1 MNDYLIKQTY
11 KYLKKRKPMKN
22 TINKVLDFLVGL
34 AIVGTGFI
42 GLAMLSSIIDH
53 TLEMIWRLF

>member
-1 MNDYLIKQTY
+1 
-11 KYLKKRKPMKN
+11 MKN

-53 TLEMIWRLF
+53 TLEMLWRLF

>member
-11 KYLKKRKPMKN
+11 KYLNKRKPMKN

-34 AIVGTGFI
+34 AIVGTGFVA
-42 GLAMLSSIIDH
+42 LASLSSIIDH
-53 TLEMIWRLF
+53 ALKMLGL

>member
-11 KYLKKRKPMKN
+11 KYLNKRKPMKN

-42 GLAMLSSIIDH
+42 ALASLSSIIDH
-53 TLEMIWRLF
+53 TLKMLGL